1 MINTKNF
8 TSKLAQVTT
17 LTGIIACS
25 LGAGISN
32 ASVIT
37 FNSLSGGNL
46 DPFTGTT
53 EGNFTVTPT
62 KGNWFVGQVF
72 GNPTPSILAGPI
84 SQPTTSSVN
93 VTENTTRLF
102 TFDSVDLTS
111 NAKGGSEFSVQGFL
125 NNGLVLSTIGKI
137 DLNNSFTTILSP
149 DSRQI
154 LDLLR
159 ITITPAPEVSSLNL
173 DNINVTTAVPEPSN
187 LDFFLGLATVG
198 ALALLKKK
206 VAKTI
211 KV

>member
-72 GNPTPSILAGPI
+72 GNPTPSILAGLFLSQQLLQSMLPKIQLDYLLSIALI
-84 SQPTTSSVN
+84 SLVMLKEEVN
-93 VTENTTRLF
+93 
-102 TFDSVDLTS
+102 
-111 NAKGGSEFSVQGFL
+111 FL
-125 NNGLVLSTIGKI
+125 SK
-137 DLNNSFTTILSP
+137 
-149 DSRQI
+149 
-154 LDLLR
+154 
-159 ITITPAPEVSSLNL
+159 VS
-173 DNINVTTAVPEPSN
+173 
-187 LDFFLGLATVG
+187 
-198 ALALLKKK
+198 
-206 VAKTI
+206 
-211 KV
+211 